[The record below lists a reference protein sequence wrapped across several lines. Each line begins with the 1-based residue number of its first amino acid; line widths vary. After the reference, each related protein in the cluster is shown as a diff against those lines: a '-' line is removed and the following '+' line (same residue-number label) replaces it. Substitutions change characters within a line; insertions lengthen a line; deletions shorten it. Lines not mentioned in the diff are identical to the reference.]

1 MHRQAPHQFV
11 RNFNHTAAE
20 KLNTFRDFPGGV
32 VPETL
37 GSQHSERWGHLST
50 VTQQIG
56 EPEHKA
62 SQANSR
68 TPKWCGSLIQHPLS
82 QDANWRSYMVVHRPE
97 RGKDE
102 SEFSSKTLRSGP
114 CLINALRE
122 TRNFGNLPQHSERL
136 WHLLRIT
143 QL

>member
-37 GSQHSERWGHLST
+37 GSQHSERWGHLSM

-68 TPKWCGSLIQHPLS
+68 TPKWCGSLIQHLLS

-114 CLINALRE
+114 CLINALPE

>member
-1 MHRQAPHQFV
+1 MGTSYSEARTEEFQNVPIGRSIGPMHRQAPHQFV

-32 VPETL
+32 VPETPC
-37 GSQHSERWGHLST
+37 SQRSERWGHLSK

-56 EPEHKA
+56 EPEHIS

-68 TPKWCGSLIQHPLS
+68 TPKLCGSLIQHPLS
-82 QDANWRSYMVVHRPE
+82 QDANWRSYMVVHRLE

-102 SEFSSKTLRSGP
+102 SELSSL
-114 CLINALRE
+114 
-122 TRNFGNLPQHSERL
+122 
-136 WHLLRIT
+136 
-143 QL
+143 